1 MLYSVIYKSYMTS
14 GEETMMNPHRN
25 TNRLQRHRLAIAI
38 FAALLATQAPAQESA
53 EAEDETSVLD
63 AIVVTAQK
71 REQSLQEVPVALTYV
86 DGTQLETR
94 GGFNIE
100 QLKMLVPS
108 LNIRK
113 TNTALNQA
121 LFLRGVGTI
130 NFAIAAQPS
139 VATVV
144 DGVVLSSAGEA
155 FGDLYD
161 IERIEVLRGPQGTLF
176 GKNASAGVVS
186 IVSRMP
192 TEDFG
197 AYGEVGWF
205 EDNERRVRA
214 AVNAPLSP
222 NLLTRTTVTW
232 GDFDGYIDNLS
243 SSAAGGTV
251 NGYDRK
257 GIRTVW
263 VADPTDNVELTFI
276 ADYRDSDDNCCV
288 EVIGQAPTG
297 ANGPALNSLL
307 RTNFRGDATREVR
320 QNLEM
325 RSTEEAWGFSVQGDV
340 DLGDSTLTSITA
352 YRTWDATEFREG
364 DWLDTPAAYVGNA
377 FAQLHDFGPQETDTF
392 SQELRLAGSTDIVDY
407 VLGAYYSKTD
417 SERFFRRDTIVC
429 RSTTSAPDSTGLAP
443 CRPGS
448 SVVESPS
455 ANALFGADFKNY
467 AVFADGTF
475 PVSDNWNLIGGLR
488 WTRDEIS
495 YDHLYNF
502 SPIPGPGIRTQ
513 AGGGTAVLS
522 GSDESSEVSGR
533 AGLQWNVSDDL
544 MTYLTYSR
552 GYKGPAFN
560 VFFNMG
566 PNNTPVIEAETADS
580 YELGFKSTLGDGRYI
595 LSGAAFSTTY
605 DNFQANNFLFLN
617 GALITTL
624 TNAGEVKTEG
634 VELEVLA
641 QASDALTFS
650 AGVTYADA
658 HVVAFPVPAGAPPGT
673 NPTVRSGTQLPLA
686 PKLKASLGGQYRF
699 EFDSFDFTPG
709 LVFAYQG
716 EQWSDLNE
724 PAALRIDGYSTLD
737 LTFTFADKDDR
748 YRLTLIGRNITDE
761 QFVALRTAGGPGGV
775 PRLQIPRDADRYF
788 GLQFRMNFGG
798 L

>member
-1 MLYSVIYKSYMTS
+1 MKHLYL
-14 GEETMMNPHRN
+14 HR
-25 TNRLQRHRLAIAI
+25 QPRHRLAAAI
-38 FAALLATQAPAQESA
+38 VATLAAAFLAAPASA
-53 EAEDETSVLD
+53 QTQPEENEETSELD
-63 AIVVTAQK
+63 VIFVTAQK
-71 REQSLQEVPVALTYV
+71 REQSLQEVPIALTYV
-86 DGTQLETR
+86 DGAQIDTL
-94 GGFNIE
+94 GGYNIE
-100 QLKMLVPS
+100 QLKLLVPA

-113 TNTALNQA
+113 TNTALNQS

-139 VATVV
+139 VATVL

-176 GKNASAGVVS
+176 GKNASAGVVNIIS
-186 IVSRMP
+186 KAPS
-192 TEDFG
+192 EDFG
-197 AYGEVGWF
+197 AYFDLGWF
-205 EDNERRVRA
+205 EDNERRLRA

-232 GDFDGYIDNLS
+232 GDFDGYIDNIS
-243 SSAAGGTV
+243 SSAAGGTL

-263 VADPTDNVELTFI
+263 VADPSENVVLTFI
-276 ADYRDSDDNCCV
+276 GDYRDSDDNCCV

-297 ANGPALNSLL
+297 TNGPALNSIL
-307 RTNFRGDATREVR
+307 RTNFRGDSTRDVR
-320 QNLEM
+320 QNFEM
-325 RSTEEAWGFSVQGDV
+325 RSTEEAWGLSLQADV
-340 DLGDSTLTSITA
+340 EYENATLTSITA
-352 YRTWDATEFREG
+352 YRTWDSTEFREG

-377 FAQLHDFGPQETDTF
+377 FAQLHDFGPQETDTL

-407 VLGAYYSKTD
+407 VLGAFYSKTD

-429 RSTTSAPDSTGLAP
+429 RSTTSAPDATGLAP

-448 SVVESPS
+448 SVIESPS
-455 ANALFGADFKNY
+455 ANALFGADFKNL
-467 AVFADGTF
+467 AVFADGSF
-475 PVSDNWNLIGGLR
+475 PVFDSWKLIGGLR

-495 YDHLYNF
+495 YQHLYNF
-502 SPIPGPGIRTQ
+502 SPIPGPGIRNQ
-513 AGGGTAVLS
+513 AGGGTARLS

-533 AGLQWNVSDDL
+533 AGLQWEVNDDL

-566 PNNTPVIEAETADS
+566 PNNTAVIDAETADS
-580 YELGFKSTLGDGRYI
+580 FELGFKSTLGDGRYI
-595 LSGAAFSTTY
+595 LSGAAFSTEY

-650 AGVTYADA
+650 AGVAYADA
-658 HVVAFPVPAGAPPGT
+658 HVVEFPVPAGAPPGT
-673 NPTVRSGTQLPLA
+673 RPTVRSGTQLPLA
-686 PKLKASLGGQYRF
+686 PKLKASFGGQYRF

-709 LVFAYQG
+709 LVFAYQD

-724 PAALRIDGYSTLD
+724 PAALRIGGYSTLD
-737 LTFTFADKDDR
+737 LNFTFADKDDR
-748 YRLTLIGRNITDE
+748 YRLTLIGRNVLDE

-788 GLQFRMNFGG
+788 GLQFRMNFGAF
-798 L
+798 

>member
-1 MLYSVIYKSYMTS
+1 
-14 GEETMMNPHRN
+14 MNQSKLNLLP
-25 TNRLQRHRLAIAI
+25 RHRLAVAMI
-38 FAALLATQAPAQESA
+38 AALASAQASAQQPA
-53 EAEDETSVLD
+53 AEDEQATLLD
-63 AIVVTAQK
+63 TLVVTAQK

-86 DGTQLETR
+86 DGSQIETL
-94 GGFNIE
+94 GGYNVE
-100 QLKMLVPS
+100 QLKLLVPS

-139 VATVV
+139 VASVL

-176 GKNASAGVVS
+176 GKNASAGVVN
-186 IVSRMP
+186 IVSKMP
-192 TEDFG
+192 TDDFG
-197 AYGEVGWF
+197 AYFDLGWF
-205 EDNERRVRA
+205 EDNEKRIRA
-214 AVNAPLSP
+214 AVNAPFSP
-222 NLLTRTTVTW
+222 TLRSRTTVTW

-243 SSAAGGTV
+243 STPAGGKL

-263 VADPTDNVELTFI
+263 QADPSDSTQITFI

-288 EVIGQAPTG
+288 EVIGTAPTG

-325 RSTEEAWGFSVQGDV
+325 RSTEEAWGLSLQADV
-340 DLGDSTLTSITA
+340 SLENSTLTSITA
-352 YRTWDATEFREG
+352 YRTWDTTEFREG

-407 VLGAYYSKTD
+407 VLGAFYSKTD
-417 SERFFRRDTIVC
+417 AERFFRRDTIVC

-448 SVVESPS
+448 SVVETPS
-455 ANALFGADFKNY
+455 ANALFGADFKNL

-475 PVSDNWNLIGGLR
+475 PVTDSWNLIGGLR
-488 WTRDEIS
+488 WTKDEIS
-495 YDHLYNF
+495 YQHRYNF

-513 AGGGTAVLS
+513 AGGGTAFLS
-522 GSDESSEVSGR
+522 GEDDSTNVSGR
-533 AGLQWNVSDDL
+533 AGLQWDVNDDL
-544 MTYLTYSR
+544 MSYLTYSR

-566 PNNTPVIEAETADS
+566 PNNTPVIDAETADS

-595 LSGAAFSTTY
+595 VSGAAFSATY

-634 VELEVLA
+634 LELEILA
-641 QASDALTFS
+641 RPTEALSISGGVAYTDARVES
-650 AGVTYADA
+650 
-658 HVVAFPVPAGAPPGT
+658 FPVPATAPPGT
-673 NPTVRSGTQLPLA
+673 LPTVRSGTQLPLA
-686 PKLKASLGGQYRF
+686 PKRKASLAGQYQF
-699 EFDSFDFTPG
+699 DFDSFNFSPG
-709 LVFAYQG
+709 LVVAYQD

-724 PAALRIDGYSTLD
+724 PAALRIPGYTTVD

-748 YRLTLIGRNITDE
+748 YRLTLIGRNVTDQ

-788 GLQFRMNFGG
+788 GLQFRMNFGAP
-798 L
+798 